1 MDDIIYTL
9 DPEGDVILVLYNVPE
24 NLPGSMWD
32 IDASTLSGLSNISIH
47 SEAVSEPPPD
57 MGNLGEENDIVELGH
72 SEGIDKSAESPQ
84 DHQKG
89 EQRLQIRVSSKH
101 LTLSCPQFKRTL
113 QHGFQEGN
121 ELTSKGYLEI
131 PLQDWPAVP
140 FLILT
145 MIIHGR
151 TRTVPRE
158 VSPER
163 LAEIALLVDYYECYE
178 VVEVFSEMWIKAL
191 AEIPFASVSDAERWL
206 FVSWVFQH
214 DAIFESS
221 SKYLQLRYRT
231 KLTTI
236 QFPFLSS
243 VRGKFTSRPSSPFP
257 LYARELI

>member
-9 DPEGDVILVLYNVPE
+9 DPEGDVILLLHNVPE

-32 IDASTLSGLSNISIH
+32 IDASTLTGFSDLSMH

-57 MGNLGEENDIVELGH
+57 IGNMEEENEIVEVDH
-72 SEGIDKSAESPQ
+72 TDDIDKPAESFQ
-84 DHQKG
+84 NHEHV
-89 EQRLQIRVSSKH
+89 EQHLQIRASSKH
-101 LTLSCPQFKRTL
+101 LTLACPQFKRTL

-121 ELTSKGYLEI
+121 ELKSKGYLTI
-131 PLQDWPAVP
+131 PVQDWPALP

-158 VSPER
+158 VSLER

-178 VVEVFSEMWIKAL
+178 TVEVFSEMWINAL
-191 AEIPFASVSDAERWL
+191 AEIPFASVSDAEKWL
-206 FVSWVFQH
+206 FVSWVFQQNT
-214 DAIFESS
+214 IFETS

-231 KLTTI
+231 NFATI
-236 QFPFLSS
+236 QFPFPSS
-243 VRGKFTSRPSSPFP
+243 VRGKFTSRASSPFP
-257 LYARELI
+257 FNARELI